1 MPRYPRNY
9 LDTSFFHVMSQGIN
23 KSYIFEDEI
32 DIKFYIKN
40 MYEIKDNYS
49 VKIIAYCIMNNHTHV
64 LIETKTTENLSKYMH
79 CLNTRYGLYYNKKHK
94 RIGYVFRDRYK
105 AEGIYSEEQ
114 LYNCIKY
121 IYDNPV
127 KAGVC
132 NKAEEYEFSNYKK
145 INFTNTREYSFIDIE
160 EDKRVVCNKL
170 VKEFLKVKELKLE
183 ELKGNKTELGE
194 LVKILKKHNI
204 SFRIISNIIKINR
217 EKIRREYN
225 KI

>member
-1 MPRYPRNY
+1 
-9 LDTSFFHVMSQGIN
+9 
-23 KSYIFEDEI
+23 
-32 DIKFYIKN
+32 
-40 MYEIKDNYS
+40 
-49 VKIIAYCIMNNHTHV
+49 
-64 LIETKTTENLSKYMH
+64 MH
-79 CLNTRYGLYYNKKHK
+79 CLNTRYGLYYNKKYK

-114 LYNCIKY
+114 LHNCIKY

-170 VKEFLKVKELKLE
+170 VKEFLKIKELKLKDTIKQE
-183 ELKGNKTELGE
+183 NVYELTADNYTNVLQAVCRAHGE
-194 LVKILKKHNI
+194 
-204 SFRIISNIIKINR
+204 NR
-217 EKIRREYN
+217 PQYCPRDRGTA
-225 KI
+225 